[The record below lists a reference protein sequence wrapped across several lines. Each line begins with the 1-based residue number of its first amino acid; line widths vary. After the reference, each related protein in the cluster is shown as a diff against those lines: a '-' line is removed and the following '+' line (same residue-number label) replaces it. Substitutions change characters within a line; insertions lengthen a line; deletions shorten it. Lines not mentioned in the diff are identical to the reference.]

1 VTNNNANAGIW
12 ESARSAIIEGDAA
25 ALERLLNENSELLRK
40 QHPPP
45 YVTKGPG
52 PNYQKGDARSIIARE
67 HHFESW
73 EDFEEYAE
81 ARKREGS
88 AVARFEAAVDA
99 IIAGDASTLER
110 LLREDP
116 ELIRARSTRRHH
128 ATLLHYLG
136 SNGIEGFREK
146 TPKNAV
152 EITEMLL
159 KAGCEVDAEADMYG
173 GGATTL
179 GLVAT
184 SIHPELAGVQ
194 EELMQCL
201 LDHGAAIDHP
211 RAGGNDDTILRS
223 CLYNGRPR
231 AAEFLVARGA
241 YLDLETAAGVGR
253 IDIVKSFFNED
264 GSVKSNATK
273 RQMEAAFTWACMY
286 NRKEIIV
293 FLLEQGVNVGAQ
305 GSEGET
311 GLHWA
316 AHAGN
321 LEIVELLLAHQ
332 APFELKNS
340 YGGTVLGQ
348 ALWSAFN
355 APQPQHLAI
364 VETLIAAGAKVK
376 PDWKQWIEKLRAREG
391 ANS

>member
-1 VTNNNANAGIW
+1 MSRDDSGGVW
-12 ESARSAIIEGDAA
+12 ESAQNAVIDGDAA
-25 ALERLLNENSELLRK
+25 MLERLLREHPELLRE
-40 QHPPP
+40 QQPPP
-45 YVTKGPG
+45 YVPKGPG
-52 PNYQKGDARSIIARE
+52 PNYQKNDARSIIARE

-73 EDFEEYAE
+73 EEFEEYVE
-81 ARKREGS
+81 ARDRDGS
-88 AVARFEAAVDA
+88 TVAKFEAAVDA
-99 IIAGDASTLER
+99 VIAGDSATLIQ

-136 SNGIEGFREK
+136 ANGIEGFREK

-152 EITEMLL
+152 EIAEILL
-159 KAGCEVDAEADMYG
+159 DAGAEVDAEADMYG

-201 LDHGAAIDHP
+201 LDEGAVIDNP
-211 RAGGNDDTILRS
+211 SGGGNQDAAVS
-223 CLYNGRPR
+223 ACLHNGRPR
-231 AAEFLVARGA
+231 AAEFLAARGA
-241 YLDLETAAGVGR
+241 HLTLETAAGVGLL
-253 IDIVKSFFNED
+253 DVVKSFFKED
-264 GSVKSNATK
+264 GSLKPNAT
-273 RQMEAAFTWACMY
+273 REQMEAGFTWACMY
-286 NRKEIIV
+286 DRKEIV
-293 FLLEQGVNVGAQ
+293 GFLLERGVDLAAQ

-316 AHAGN
+316 AHSGN
-321 LEIVELLLAHQ
+321 LDIVKLLLARK
-332 APFELKNS
+332 APLEVKNV

-355 APQPQHLAI
+355 APKPQHLEI
-364 VETLIAAGAKVK
+364 VETLIAAGAKVES
-376 PDWKQWIEKLRAREG
+376 DWLQWIEKLRAAKG
-391 ANS
+391 ASS